1 MLFGGQLIHHDGIFV
16 LGLNTHIPTK
26 EHGRSTIISMRQ
38 NLKNIE
44 LSYILLP
51 SRQWWSVI
59 PQKENNNNLLECYHT
74 TLQQEH
80 NIREHGSIADHIGYT
95 IKREI
100 LPIAKYKKF

>member
-1 MLFGGQLIHHDGIFV
+1 MATLQ
-16 LGLNTHIPTK
+16 
-26 EHGRSTIISMRQ
+26 Q

-51 SRQWWSVI
+51 SRQWSVI

-100 LPIAKYKKF
+100 LLIAKYKKFQTLTVSYMTKG